1 MTSPEF
7 PLLPSTSPTPTT
19 QIKRVYLIRHGET
32 DANATG
38 IMQGSGVNLPL
49 SEKGKQQAFLLGNRF
64 EHTPVDVIVV
74 STLRRTTETA
84 MYIKKFHPNARIV
97 ELKELV
103 EISWGELE
111 AKPPTKHITD
121 LWRDWENGV
130 FDAAAPGGESP
141 IEVERRAVPA
151 LYNVIRNSLPEEK
164 HIAIVIHGRLIRII
178 LASILR
184 NDLSYMNT
192 FHHANTCVNVLDVA
206 ILDESGAKDAEL
218 KRHFVSGV
226 TTRVNKSSA
235 AMIDAVGSHLP
246 TTPSVSRINTPQIST
261 DTVALNNP
269 EDIVFRGVVLND
281 CAHLAN
287 L

>member
-1 MTSPEF
+1 MTAKPEF
-7 PLLPSTSPTPTT
+7 PFLPETGPSPTSTL
-19 QIKRVYLIRHGET
+19 KRVYLIRHGET

-49 SEKGKQQAFLLGNRF
+49 SDKGRQQASALGTRF

-74 STLRRTTETA
+74 STLQRTTETA
-84 MYIKKFHPNARIV
+84 MYIKKFHPNARVV

-111 AKPPTKHITD
+111 AKPPTETITN
-121 LWRDWENGV
+121 LWRDWENGN

-151 LYNVIRNSLPEEK
+151 LYDVIRNALPNEK
-164 HIAIVIHGRLIRII
+164 HIAVVIHGRLIRII

-184 NDLSYMNT
+184 NDLSYMNS

-206 ILDESGAKDAEL
+206 IWMEL
-218 KRHFVSGV
+218 MPK
-226 TTRVNKSSA
+226 TRN
-235 AMIDAVGSHLP
+235 
-246 TTPSVSRINTPQIST
+246 
-261 DTVALNNP
+261 
-269 EDIVFRGVVLND
+269 
-281 CAHLAN
+281 
-287 L
+287 